1 MEPRK
6 KLTPEEQAERQKK
19 QFRHDLDFQYRNAV
33 AEIPEKFRDVNQFL
47 KPSPKSRLPLEEQA
61 KLYHE
66 ITQEKKWNEGWAF
79 FAPAGY
85 GKTTVSWLLYKYAI
99 RENLA
104 RALWTGKSEFTYN
117 DGGRNVR
124 NYFACYCWHIVLPEY
139 LQQIQASW
147 NDDSIERPKLIFD
160 QFPKATR
167 DGFRPRLF
175 LEEIDKVKEG
185 SEWANNILFTLFN
198 AVDKHKAQLV
208 FDTNLSK
215 QQFMN
220 RFGEPMARRVKE
232 NCNMREWG
240 FQ

>member
-1 MEPRK
+1 MDTYTPRPK
-6 KLTPEEQAERQKK
+6 PTPEQQAECAKE
-19 QFRHDLDFQYRNAV
+19 QFRQTLEFQYKNAV
-33 AEIPEKFRDVNQFL
+33 AEIPEKFRDVNTNIR
-47 KPSPKSRLPLEEQA
+47 PSTKSRLPLEEQA
-61 KLYHE
+61 KLYKE
-66 ITQEKKWNEGWAF
+66 IIQDRKFNEGWAF

-99 RENLA
+99 RQNLA
-104 RALWTGKSEFTYN
+104 RALWTGKDEFVLRDKNPGY
-117 DGGRNVR
+117 RP
-124 NYFACYCWHIVLPEY
+124 CYCWHIVLPEY

-147 NDDSIERPKLIFD
+147 NDDTIERPKMIFD

-167 DGFRPRLF
+167 DGFTPRLF
-175 LEEIDKVKEG
+175 VEEIDKVKEG
-185 SEWANNILFTLFN
+185 SEWANNIIFTLFN

-220 RFGEPMARRVKE
+220 RFGEPIARRVKE
-232 NCNMREWG
+232 NCNIRQWG